1 MEFPPNINEPI
12 IVNNYSE
19 NEINNNNP
27 IKDHHINNYGCFYI
41 EQNHFMNLQNQQKIM
56 IQTRNN
62 GLSVMSI
69 IFFIFFFILF
79 AVGGILTG
87 MTRGACFPIIII
99 AWVGFAVTSI
109 CSTGVCSSKSFI
121 YYNKETHNIEVNCLK
136 NKFNLSLDL
145 IEKIIMEDNTENSVF
160 YFINQSQEK
169 IEFLKLPL
177 SKGVP
182 FKEGEEILNDFIDYW
197 KKKEEENLST
207 QG

>member
-19 NEINNNNP
+19 NEINNNP
-27 IKDHHINNYGCFYI
+27 IKNHHINNYGYFYI

-62 GLSVMSI
+62 GLSVTNI
-69 IFFIFFFILF
+69 IFLIFFFILF
-79 AVGGILTG
+79 AIGGFLTG
-87 MTRGACFPIIII
+87 VTGGACFPIIII

-109 CSTGVCSSKSFI
+109 CSSGVCSPKSFI
-121 YYNKETHNIEVNCLK
+121 SYNKETHNIEVNCLK

-182 FKEGEEILNDFIDYW
+182 FKEGEEILNDFINYW

>member
-19 NEINNNNP
+19 NEINNNP
-27 IKDHHINNYGCFYI
+27 IKNHHINNYGYFYI

-56 IQTRNN
+56 IQTKNN
-62 GLSVMSI
+62 SLLLIIIISF
-69 IFFIFFFILF
+69 IFFIILF
-79 AVGGILTG
+79 VLGIISTG
-87 MTRGACFPIIII
+87 NTEGALFPIIII
-99 AWVGFAVTSI
+99 LGVGLVVTMI
-109 CSTGVCSSKSFI
+109 CMIGVCSSKSFI